1 MKHLRR
7 IFLKFYLLFAN
18 SKVEAE
24 LAREI
29 NAHLTLLEDDYL
41 RQGMTPEDARR
52 AARLAYGGVEQAKQ
66 LHRDERGFQALSR
79 ILQDIRYAL
88 RQLRKSPGFT
98 VTAVLMLAVGIGA
111 TTAIFSIVEG
121 VLLRPLP
128 FPDPD
133 RLVVL
138 GDVLEGSHCSS
149 CAQSS
154 VTPPDIRN
162 YMRDTQSFGH
172 LGGYRGRLF
181 ELSGTGDPVAVNG
194 TRMSGEVFAAL
205 GVSPLLGRTFTQQED
220 NESQQVVVLSYGMW
234 RNRFHGNAN
243 VLGSKIILYRK
254 PYTVIGVMPRDF
266 EFPLN
271 PGHLHQSEFWLPL
284 SLQPAEFTA
293 GAAASWNSRMVGRLK
308 PGISIEQAQSD
319 AERVARATMRDY
331 PAYMRS
337 LRIHAVVTL
346 LHEDTVAQARPMVRA
361 LFFAVIVVL
370 LIVCANLAGLLLVRA
385 IRRRREFAVRLALG
399 ARAATLLRQAIVES
413 MVLSI
418 AGGTLGL
425 ALAAIALRVG
435 VSLLPQTLPRVNE
448 IGLDW
453 PVMLFALGLALSTGF
468 LCGLAPAFAAIRT
481 SVNETLKEGGR
492 IGTSGSGH
500 ARLRSALV
508 VAEIAVA
515 LTLLTASGLLL
526 RSFERMRD
534 VKLGFRPENTLAAL
548 YVLPHQQYRTQSA
561 IDEFTKTLLN
571 DLEQLPAVT
580 AVGITS
586 FLPAAGNNWGI
597 SFTVEGY
604 VPARG
609 AGLNMATTSLVEGDP
624 FGALGIRVLRGR
636 VFNESDNASSQLVAI
651 VNRKMA
657 ERYWPGQDAIGK
669 RLRRGLPETFTPW
682 MTVVGEVDDVT
693 LGARDAETT
702 PQVYQPVTQTVA
714 SEGVFASVGE
724 LSASDG
730 WVVLRSRM
738 DPEQLENTMRAV
750 VRKIDPQL
758 PLYQM
763 QTMEHAISKSEEPR
777 RFNTVLISSF
787 AVAAVLLSVLGIYGV
802 IAFSVALRE
811 QEMAVR
817 IALGCQRSGMVLF
830 ILSSG
835 ARLAGVGCG
844 LGLLGAV
851 AASRLLRS
859 FLFEVSPFDPG
870 VLALSA
876 IAILLLALAASAL
889 PARRASSMDPMLA
902 LRGE

>member
-7 IFLKFYLLFAN
+7 IFLRFYLLFAN

-29 NAHLTLLEDDYL
+29 GAHLAFLEDEYL

-66 LHRDERGFQALSR
+66 RHRDERTFQGLSQ
-79 ILQDIRYAL
+79 IPQDIRYTF

-98 VTAVLMLAVGIGA
+98 VTAVLMLALGIGA

-133 RLVVL
+133 RLVTL
-138 GDVLEGSHCSS
+138 GDVLEGSHCAS
-149 CAQSS
+149 CAHSS
-154 VTPPDIRN
+154 VTAPDIRN
-162 YMRDTQSFGH
+162 YMRDTQSFSH

-181 ELSGTGDPVAVNG
+181 ELSGPGNPAAVNG

-205 GVSPLLGRTFTQQED
+205 GVQPLLGRTFTQQED
-220 NESQQVVVLSYGMW
+220 EEGQQVAVLSYDMW
-234 RNRFHGNAN
+234 RSRFHGDAK
-243 VLGSKIILYRK
+243 VLGGKILLYRK

-271 PGHLHQSEFWLPL
+271 SGHVNQSEFWLPL
-284 SLQPAEFTA
+284 SLQPGEFTA
-293 GAAASWNSRMVGRLK
+293 GSVASWNAHMVGRLK
-308 PGISIEQAQSD
+308 PGITAEQAQSD
-319 AERVARATMRDY
+319 TERVAQDTMRDY

-337 LRIHAVVTL
+337 LRIHAVVTP
-346 LHEDTVAQARPMVRA
+346 LHEDTVRQARPLLRT
-361 LFFAVIVVL
+361 LLLAVIVVL
-370 LIVCANLAGLLLVRA
+370 LIACANLAGVLLVRA
-385 IRRRREFAVRLALG
+385 IRRRREIAVRLALG
-399 ARAATLLRQAIVES
+399 ARAATLLRQAILES
-413 MVLSI
+413 TVLSV
-418 AGGTLGL
+418 AGGVVGL
-425 ALAAIALRVG
+425 ALAAVALRVG
-435 VSLLPQTLPRVNE
+435 VSLLPQTLPRISE

-453 PVMLFALGLALSTGF
+453 PVMLFALGLALLTGF

-481 SVNETLKEGGR
+481 SVNESLKEGGR
-492 IGTSGSGH
+492 TGTLGSGH

-526 RSFERMRD
+526 RSFEKMRN
-534 VKLGFRPENTLAAL
+534 VELGFRPDNTLAAL
-548 YVLPHQQYRTQSA
+548 YVLPQQRYGTQFA
-561 IDEFTKTLLN
+561 IDEFTRILLN
-571 DLEQLPAVT
+571 DVGHLPGVD

-586 FLPAAGNNWGI
+586 FLPASGNNWGI
-597 SFTVEGY
+597 AFTIEGY
-604 VPARG
+604 VSPKG
-609 AGLNMATTSLVEGDP
+609 AGLNMASMSLVESDP
-624 FGALGIRVLRGR
+624 FEALGIRILRGR
-636 VFNESDNASSQLVAI
+636 VFTESDNAGSQLVAI
-651 VNRKMA
+651 VNRRMA
-657 ERYWPGQDAIGK
+657 EQYWPGQDPIGK
-669 RLRRGLPETFTPW
+669 RLRRGMPETSTPW
-682 MTVVGEVDDVT
+682 MTVVGEVDDVK
-693 LGARDAETT
+693 LGSRDAETMA
-702 PQVYQPVTQTVA
+702 QVYQPVTQTVA
-714 SEGVFASVGE
+714 SESVLASVGE
-724 LSASDG
+724 LSGADG
-730 WVVLRSRM
+730 WIVLHSRM
-738 DPEQLENTMRAV
+738 DPEQMEDTLRAA
-750 VRKIDPQL
+750 VRQIDPQL
-758 PLYQM
+758 PLYQL
-763 QTMEHAISKSEEPR
+763 QTMEHAISKSEAPR

-787 AVAAVLLSVLGIYGV
+787 AIAAVLLSVLGIYAV

-817 IALGCQRSGMVLF
+817 MALGFPRSGVIVL

-835 ARLAGVGCG
+835 AKLAGIGCG
-844 LGLLGAV
+844 LGLLGAL

-876 IAILLLALAASAL
+876 IVMLLLALAASAL
-889 PARRASSMDPMLA
+889 PARRASSTDPMLA

>member
-1 MKHLRR
+1 MSLLRNIAGGLRSLFRKEQADRELDEELRGFLEAATEEKMK
-7 IFLKFYLLFAN
+7 
-18 SKVEAE
+18 
-24 LAREI
+24 
-29 NAHLTLLEDDYL
+29 
-41 RQGMTPEDARR
+41 QGMSRGE
-52 AARLAYGGVEQAKQ
+52 AARAVRL
-66 LHRDERGFQALSR
+66 ERGGLDATREMVRDAGWESVVENLW
-79 ILQDIRYAL
+79 QDL
-88 RQLRKSPGFT
+88 RFGVRTLRKSPGFT
-98 VTAVLMLAVGIGA
+98 AVAVLMLALGIGA

-133 RLVVL
+133 RLVIL
-138 GDVLEGSHCSS
+138 GDVLEGSHCAS
-149 CAQSS
+149 CADSS
-154 VTPPDIRN
+154 VTAPDIRN
-162 YMRDTQSFGH
+162 YMRDTQSFSH

-181 ELSGTGDPVAVNG
+181 ELSGTGDPAAVNA

-205 GVSPLLGRTFTQQED
+205 GVPPLLGRTFTQRED
-220 NESQQVVVLSYGMW
+220 EEQQQVAVLSYGMW
-234 RNRFHGNAN
+234 RSRFHGDAN
-243 VLGSKIILYRK
+243 VLGSKILLYRK

-271 PGHLHQSEFWLPL
+271 PGHVNQSELWLPL
-284 SLQPAEFTA
+284 SLQPEEFTA
-293 GAAASWNSRMVGRLK
+293 GSASSWNSRMVGRLK
-308 PGISIEQAQSD
+308 PGITAEQAQSD
-319 AERVARATMRDY
+319 AERVARETMRDY

-337 LRIHAVVTL
+337 LRIHAVVTPL
-346 LHEDTVAQARPMVRA
+346 REDTVEQARPLVRT
-361 LFFAVIVVL
+361 LLFAVIVVL
-370 LIVCANLAGLLLVRA
+370 LIACANLAGLLLVRA
-385 IRRRREFAVRLALG
+385 IRRRREIAVRLALG

-418 AGGTLGL
+418 AGGAIGL
-425 ALAAIALRVG
+425 ALAALAVRVG
-435 VSLLPQTLPRVNE
+435 VSLLPETLPRVNE

-453 PVMLFALGLALSTGF
+453 PVMLFALGLALLTGF

-481 SVNETLKEGGR
+481 SVNESLKEGGR
-492 IGTSGSGH
+492 AGTSGSGH
-500 ARLRSALV
+500 SRLRSALV

-526 RSFERMRD
+526 RSFQRMRD
-534 VKLGFRPENTLAAL
+534 VKLGFRPDNTLAAL
-548 YVLPHQQYRTQSA
+548 YVLPQQRYRTQSA

-571 DLEQLPAVT
+571 DLGQLPGVD

-586 FLPAAGNNWGI
+586 FLPAAGNNWSI
-597 SFTVEGY
+597 AFTIEGY
-604 VPARG
+604 VSPKG
-609 AGLNMATTSLVEGDP
+609 AELNMAAMSLVESDP
-624 FGALGIRVLRGR
+624 FEALRIRVLRGR
-636 VFNESDNASSQLVAI
+636 VFTESDNANSQLVAI

-657 ERYWPGQDAIGK
+657 ERYWPGQDPIGK
-669 RLRRGLPETFTPW
+669 RLRRGLPETSAPW
-682 MTVVGEVDDVT
+682 MTVVGEVDDVK
-693 LGARDAETT
+693 LGSRDAETM

-714 SEGVFASVGE
+714 SEGIFASVGE
-724 LSASDG
+724 LSAADG
-730 WVVLRSRM
+730 WIILRSRM
-738 DPEQLENTMRAV
+738 APEQMEDTLRST

-763 QTMEHAISKSEEPR
+763 QTMEHAISKSEAPR

-787 AVAAVLLSVLGIYGV
+787 AIAAVLLSVLGIYAV

-817 IALGCQRSGMVLF
+817 MALGCQRSGVILL

-835 ARLAGVGCG
+835 ARLAAVGCG

-876 IAILLLALAASAL
+876 IAMLLLALAASAL
-889 PARRASSMDPMLA
+889 PARRASSTDLMLA
-902 LRGE
+902 LRDQ

>member
-1 MKHLRR
+1 MRHLRR
-7 IFLKFYLLFAN
+7 IFVRFYLLFSN

-29 NAHLTLLEDDYL
+29 AAHLALLEDEYL

-66 LHRDERGFQALSR
+66 LHRDERAFQGLGQ
-79 ILQDIRYAL
+79 ILQDTRYTF

-98 VTAVLMLAVGIGA
+98 VTAILMLALGIGA

-133 RLVVL
+133 RLVIL
-138 GDVLEGSHCSS
+138 GDVLEGSHCAS
-149 CAQSS
+149 CAQYR
-154 VTPPDIRN
+154 VTTPDIRN
-162 YMRDTQSFGH
+162 YMRDTQSFSH

-181 ELSGTGDPVAVNG
+181 ELSGTGDPAAVNA

-205 GVSPLLGRTFTQQED
+205 GVPPLLGRTFTQQED
-220 NESQQVVVLSYGMW
+220 EEQQQVAVLSYGMW
-234 RNRFHGNAN
+234 RSRFHGDAN

-271 PGHLHQSEFWLPL
+271 PGHVSHSELWLPL
-284 SLQPAEFTA
+284 SLQPEEFAA
-293 GAAASWNSRMVGRLK
+293 GSAAAWNSRMVGRLK
-308 PGISIEQAQSD
+308 PGITVEQAQSD
-319 AERVARATMRDY
+319 AERVARETMRDY

-337 LRIHAVVTL
+337 LRIHAAVTPL
-346 LHEDTVAQARPMVRA
+346 QEDTVAQARPLVRT

-385 IRRRREFAVRLALG
+385 MRRRREIAVRLALG
-399 ARAATLLRQAIVES
+399 ARTATVLRQALVES

-418 AGGTLGL
+418 AGGAIGL
-425 ALAAIALRVG
+425 ALAAVALRVG
-435 VSLLPQTLPRVNE
+435 VSLLPQTLPRINE

-453 PVMLFALGLALSTGF
+453 PVLLFALGLALLTGL
-468 LCGLAPAFAAIRT
+468 LCGLAPAFSAMRT

-492 IGTSGSGH
+492 TGTPGGGH
-500 ARLRSALV
+500 ARLRSTLV
-508 VAEIAVA
+508 VAEVAVA

-526 RSFERMRD
+526 RSFEKMRD
-534 VKLGFRPENTLAAL
+534 VKLGFRPDNTLAAL

-561 IDEFTKTLLN
+561 IDEFTKTLRN
-571 DLEQLPAVT
+571 ELEQLPGVD

-586 FLPAAGNNWGI
+586 FLPAAGDAWGI
-597 SFTVEGY
+597 AFTIEGY
-604 VPARG
+604 IPARG
-609 AGLNMATTSLVEGDP
+609 AGLNMAAMSLVESDP
-624 FGALGIRVLRGR
+624 FEALGIRVLRGR
-636 VFNESDNASSQLVAI
+636 VFTESDNAGSQLVAI

-657 ERYWPGQDAIGK
+657 ERYWPGQDPIGK
-669 RLRRGLPETFTPW
+669 RLRRGLPETSTPW
-682 MTVVGEVDDVT
+682 MTVVGEVDDVK
-693 LGARDAETT
+693 LGSRDVETM

-714 SEGVFASVGE
+714 SKGVLASGEE
-724 LSASDG
+724 LSATDG
-730 WVVLRSRM
+730 WIVLRSRM
-738 DPEQLENTMRAV
+738 APEQMEDTLRAT
-750 VRKIDPQL
+750 VRNIDPQL
-758 PLYQM
+758 PIYQM
-763 QTMEHAISKSEEPR
+763 QTMEQAVSKSEAPR

-787 AVAAVLLSVLGIYGV
+787 AMAAVLLSVLGIYGV
-802 IAFSVALRE
+802 IAFSMALRE

-817 IALGCQRSGMVLF
+817 MALGCQRSGVILF

-835 ARLAGVGCG
+835 ARLAAVGCG

-859 FLFEVSPFDPG
+859 FLFEVSPFDPS

-876 IAILLLALAASAL
+876 IAMLLLALAASAL
-889 PARRASSMDPMLA
+889 PARRASSTDPMLA